1 MLVAKR
7 YLNVT
12 IFFSRFVG
20 AVPAEVRTRVGGSPE
35 PVHLRI
41 LFARPQ
47 ASGKLHLLR
56 STEHRPQHG
65 GPRIRRELQSPSA
78 TLVGS
83 KQIVSLCN

>member
-1 MLVAKR
+1 MLAKR
-7 YLNVT
+7 YFSVT
-12 IFFSRFVG
+12 IFFSGLVG
-20 AVPAEVRTRVGGSPE
+20 AVPAEVRTRVGGSAE
-35 PVHLRI
+35 PVHLRV

-56 STEHRPQHG
+56 APEHRPQHG

-83 KQIVSLCN
+83 